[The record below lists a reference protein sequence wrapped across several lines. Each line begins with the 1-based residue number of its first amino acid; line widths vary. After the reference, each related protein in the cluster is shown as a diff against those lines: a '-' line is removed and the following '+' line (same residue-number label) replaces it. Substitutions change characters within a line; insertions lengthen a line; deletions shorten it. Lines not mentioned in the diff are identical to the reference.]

1 MLLLKVVLCRTF
13 LGLFRITYTAVVV
26 EVVLVFS
33 VNGFIKQVVFSMM
46 ILQELV
52 RVGLEKS
59 RAVIDDRD
67 INDSKFWSIDTIVR
81 PTLTRL
87 SETEIRAFINTDI
100 AKTVTG

>member
-59 RAVIDDRD
+59 RAVNDDRD
-67 INDSKFWSIDTIVR
+67 INDLGLSIFHRFKVLEYR
-81 PTLTRL
+81 Y
-87 SETEIRAFINTDI
+87 N
-100 AKTVTG
+100 GN